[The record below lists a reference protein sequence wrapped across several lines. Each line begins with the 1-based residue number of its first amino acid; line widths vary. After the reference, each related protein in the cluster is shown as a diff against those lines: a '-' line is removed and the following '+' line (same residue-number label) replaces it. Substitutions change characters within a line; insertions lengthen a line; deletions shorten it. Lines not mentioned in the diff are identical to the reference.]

1 MTAEKV
7 EDVQRELES
16 TKWQLNNANA
26 ELTKYKSLAVKQ
38 TEAINELEVTQIH
51 FDKYSVT

>member
-38 TEAINELEVTQIH
+38 TEAINELEVTLIH